1 MRFYDFDIFS
11 GKKPAGTS
19 FHVLVM
25 QAHARTGA
33 HTVPDVEEMLHKVR
47 WGLREGPVFLGLRAV
62 TSESQHSLQIR
73 PPIPSESV
81 CFPLSESVGFMI

>member
-1 MRFYDFDIFS
+1 MRAKTRKSPLRGTCASAREKKVTFPGGDMRFYDFDMFS

-47 WGLREGPVFLGLRAV
+47 WGLREV
-62 TSESQHSLQIR
+62 SL
-73 PPIPSESV
+73 
-81 CFPLSESVGFMI
+81 